1 MDGGANAMKYED
13 VIDRSYRKGTRRK
26 VSTVAAIIKELQG
39 LPPELRTIVPVRVV
53 VTNLNDKRL
62 AVGFDEY

>member
-1 MDGGANAMKYED
+1 MKYED